1 MTRIL
6 AAAFATLALS
16 ACNAD
21 RAAKGSEPTET
32 PQAEVETSA
41 PTPLPTAADAPVGP
55 EEEAAASGALQNAI
69 PARFHGTYGA
79 SVEDCENRSHSRF
92 TVSADTIQF
101 FESAAEV
108 LNVRAEGDYAA
119 VTADETYADTT
130 TRYVFYMALEG
141 GDRLRYRYDKNER
154 MTWVRCR

>member
-1 MTRIL
+1 MLT
-6 AAAFATLALS
+6 AALATLALG

-21 RAAKGSEPTET
+21 RDTRETVPTET
-32 PQAEVETSA
+32 PRAGVET
-41 PTPLPTAADAPVGP
+41 PTPTPVPTAADAPVGP
-55 EEEAAASGALQNAI
+55 EEEAAASGALQSAI

-79 SVEDCENRSHSRF
+79 SLEDCAMKSHSRF
-92 TVSADTIQF
+92 TVSAQKIQF
-101 FESAAEV
+101 IESSAEV
-108 LNVRAEGDYAA
+108 LNVRAESDYAA

-154 MTWVRCR
+154 MTWVRCP